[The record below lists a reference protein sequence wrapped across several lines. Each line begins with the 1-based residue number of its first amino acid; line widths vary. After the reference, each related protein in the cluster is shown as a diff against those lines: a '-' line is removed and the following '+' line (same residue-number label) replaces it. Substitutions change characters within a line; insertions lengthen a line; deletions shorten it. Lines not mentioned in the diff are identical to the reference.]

1 MGLLLVSKPGSDHLS
16 HLGSFLKNTDS
27 VGLGGAH
34 KSVFFKS
41 SLGASDAEP
50 DWKPLN
56 QLG

>member
-1 MGLLLVSKPGSDHLS
+1 MGLLLVPKPGSDRQS
-16 HLGSFLKNTDS
+16 HLGSFFKNTDS

-50 DWKPLN
+50 GWKALN
-56 QLG
+56 